1 MKAALFRVYA
11 ILLYAYPREFRARF
25 GREMRQAFRERWRT
39 VSAAGQLR
47 QQAAFLLATAKDLIL
62 SSSNERM
69 ASMKSTILS
78 GRLWTAARGLGIAA
92 LTILVGMLAA
102 TPFLQ
107 AFVIPTMSM
116 EGSIE
121 QGDHILVN
129 KMVHADQL
137 KRDDLVT
144 FRYPEDREQT
154 FIKRVIGLP
163 GDHIRLIDKQ
173 VIRNGRRLVEPYV
186 SHQTSYVDA
195 YRDNFPAG
203 PPAHVPQSGLDM
215 LAHNVVGGEIIVPA
229 GALFVLGD
237 NRDISLDSRYWG
249 FVPRADVV
257 GRPLLVYWSYDAR
270 HSETR
275 WNRTLHMLTT
285 APPAEVEP

>member
-1 MKAALFRVYA
+1 
-11 ILLYAYPREFRARF
+11 LYAYPREFRARF
-25 GREMRQAFRERWRT
+25 GKEMSQAFRERWR
-39 VSAAGQLR
+39 AAGSTSRLR
-47 QQAAFLLATAKDLIL
+47 FLLATAKDLIL
-62 SSSNERM
+62 SSTNERM
-69 ASMKSTILS
+69 ADMKSTIRS
-78 GRLWTAARGLGIAA
+78 GRLWTAARGLGVAA

-107 AFVIPTMSM
+107 AFVIPTSSM
-116 EGSIE
+116 AGSIE

-186 SHQTSYVDA
+186 QHQKSTDL

-203 PPAHVPQSGLDM
+203 PTAHVPQSGLDM
-215 LAHNVVGGEIIVPA
+215 LAHNVVDGEVIVPA
-229 GALFVLGD
+229 GFLFVLGD

-257 GRPLLVYWSYDAR
+257 GRPLLVYWSYDSQR
-270 HSETR
+270 SETR
-275 WNRTLHMLTT
+275 WNRTLHMLAS
-285 APPAEVEP
+285 APPEEVAP